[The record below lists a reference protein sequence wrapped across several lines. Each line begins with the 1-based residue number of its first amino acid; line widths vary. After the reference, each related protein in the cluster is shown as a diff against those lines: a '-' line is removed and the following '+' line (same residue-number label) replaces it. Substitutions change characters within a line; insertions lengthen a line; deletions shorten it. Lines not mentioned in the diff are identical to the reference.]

1 MTVWIYDQGE
11 DMKVFATE
19 EIAQA
24 WLDENDPDGV
34 AFEYEVIGSS
44 DAEER
49 RTGSETAVCIQFF
62 YT

>member
-44 DAEER
+44 DAEETQNR
-49 RTGSETAVCIQFF
+49 
-62 YT
+62 